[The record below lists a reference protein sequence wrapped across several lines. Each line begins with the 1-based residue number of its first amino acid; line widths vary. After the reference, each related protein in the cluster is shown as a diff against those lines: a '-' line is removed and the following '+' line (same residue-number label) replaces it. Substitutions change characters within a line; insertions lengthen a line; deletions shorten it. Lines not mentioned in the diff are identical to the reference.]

1 MNWTIAKGCILTLS
15 FTYGA
20 YTDIKSR
27 EIPNVVPI
35 TIFLSGLIEFSPL
48 RACIGFVII
57 GFVFLLA
64 AMFGNM
70 GGGDIRLMTA
80 CGFALGLWGGILQT
94 IIGLSLA
101 ALYALGLRVTKKK
114 KDIRHLAI
122 PLAPFLGVGGILAYI
137 LK

>member
-15 FTYGA
+15 FTYGV

-48 RACIGFVII
+48 NSCLGFVII
-57 GFVFLLA
+57 GLVFLLS

-70 GGGDIRLMTA
+70 GGGDIRLMA
-80 CGFALGLWGGILQT
+80 ASGFALGLWGGILQT
-94 IIGLSLA
+94 VIGLSFA
-101 ALYALGLRVTKKK
+101 VLYALGVRIIKKK
-114 KDIRHLAI
+114 KDIRHLAV
-122 PLAPFLGVGGILAYI
+122 PLAPFLGVGGILAHI